1 MAKFL
6 SDDWAKDMERLL
18 NESEQF
24 IAAAG
29 DIDLVMQQHVEG
41 GPDGDVSYFLQ
52 IRDGKATIDIGA
64 SDGAHVTATQ
74 DYETAAAIAK
84 GELSMQNAFMSG
96 KLKVS
101 GDLGKVM
108 QHQAALASLE
118 TLREQLRV
126 EFD

>member
-6 SDDWAKDMERLL
+6 SEEWASDMERLL

-29 DIDLVMQQHVEG
+29 DIDLVMQQNVEG
-41 GPDGDVSYFLQ
+41 GPEGDVSYFLQ
-52 IRDGKATIDIGA
+52 IRDGKATIAIGT

-108 QHQAALASLE
+108 QHQGALANLE